1 MKKQEIL
8 RAALEAL
15 RSEIDELDALE
26 DPTEEQTARFGEA
39 IEEFKAKKADYD
51 AEVARA
57 AEVDAIRSIAM
68 EPTSKRESGFG
79 VPEVITRTKRDP
91 FENLDGIR
99 SGLVSREDIVARAL
113 NAIEDAPEHMA
124 DAMRERATEL
134 AQGDALI
141 ARHILLTGSPEYHAA
156 FRAFLRN
163 PHDMAARASMSLTD
177 ANGGY
182 LVPFTLDP
190 TIVLT
195 NDGTANPFRQI
206 SRIETTATDTWN
218 GVTSAGV
225 TAEWLGEGSQAADA
239 SPTTGNIQ
247 ITPVKGFASV
257 NASFELVA
265 DSSIAAQLPRL
276 FQDAKDR
283 LEGTAFATGAGG
295 TTAPMGIVTAVAAVT
310 ASRVAATTTGALTA
324 ATDVYRLIEAVPPRH
339 RSAASW
345 VGNYAILNKIR
356 QFDVYGGSSF
366 WANLGADVPPQ
377 LLGRPVYESSAMASA
392 VTTGSN
398 VLIAGDFSEFIIV
411 DRVGMS
417 IKYDDNVKGA
427 NQRPTGEV
435 QWAAFWRVG
444 SGVAN
449 ANAFRVLQL

>member
-1 MKKQEIL
+1 MHNIDAL
-8 RAALEAL
+8 RDKVEAL
-15 RSEIDELDALE
+15 RSEIADLDAVE
-26 DPTEEQTARFGEA
+26 TPSEEQAARFDAA
-39 IEEFKAKKADYD
+39 ISEFDSTKVEYDKA
-51 AEVARA
+51 VARA
-57 AEVDAIRSIAM
+57 EKIDAIRSTAIAHP
-68 EPTSKRESGFG
+68 EHVEKSFG
-79 VPEVITRTKRDP
+79 APEVMIRTKRDP
-91 FENLDGIR
+91 FENMDGIR
-99 SGLVSREDIVARAL
+99 SGLVSREDMVARAL
-113 NAIEDAPEHMA
+113 DAIENAPEHMV
-124 DAMRERATEL
+124 DSMRERATEL

-141 ARHILLTGSPEYHAA
+141 ARHILMTGSPEYHAA

-163 PHDMAARASMSLTD
+163 PHDMQARASMGLTD
-177 ANGGY
+177 GNGGY

-195 NDGTANPFRQI
+195 NTGTSNPFRMV
-206 SRIETTATDTWN
+206 SRIETTATDNWN

-225 TAEWLGEGSQAADA
+225 TAEWLAESTQAADA
-239 SPTTGNIQ
+239 SPTVGNIQ

-283 LEGTAFATGAGG
+283 LESAAFATGAGG
-295 TTAPMGIVTAVAAVT
+295 ATAPLGIVTAVTAVT
-310 ASRVAATTTGALTA
+310 ASRVTPTTGGTLTA

-345 VGNYAILNKIR
+345 VGNFSILNKIR

-366 WANLGADVPPQ
+366 WANLGADLPPQ
-377 LLGRPVYESSAMASA
+377 LLGRPVYESSEMASSI
-392 VTTGSN
+392 TTGSN
-398 VLIAGDFSEFIIV
+398 VLLAGNFNEFIIV

-435 QWAAFWRVG
+435 QWAAFWRTG

-449 ANAFRVLQL
+449 ADAFRVLKL